1 MGAAGKSIS
10 SYAANLDLPH
20 TTPLAAA
27 LVGEGELSFERFVSV
42 EAEVA
47 ATEVV
52 AIAAEGTRLLAVAAA
67 ARVNI
72 DDVDP
77 SFVELKLVFARFD
90 MEGGPDRYGLVLMLA
105 AHQSDVPHYSDPLP
119 CSTFLF
125 VQSGPVFGRR
135 PEQQ

>member
-1 MGAAGKSIS
+1 MAAAVENIS
-10 SYAANLDLPH
+10 SYAANLDCLH
-20 TTPLAAA
+20 TTALAAA
-27 LVGEGELSFERFVSV
+27 AVAEGELSFERFVSV
-42 EAEVA
+42 EVEVA
-47 ATEVV
+47 VTEAI

-67 ARVNI
+67 VRVNI

-77 SFVELKLVFARFD
+77 SFVELKLVFAQFD

-135 PEQQ
+135 PEHR